1 MDTAGRTSG
10 ARTPGRQADVP
21 RGATAASTP
30 KSPGRRGDSK
40 TGRLSRHVVSES
52 LLGEGVKPASSN
64 IALQLRVPR
73 GPVKIKEPGTELRE
87 FLWRERFDLL
97 LELLELLDLT
107 HGHLLPECD
116 PHHTRALVRR
126 RADERP
132 ARGTRTR

>member
-52 LLGEGVKPASSN
+52 LLSEGVEPASSN

-87 FLWRERFDLL
+87 FLRRERFDLL
-97 LELLELLDLT
+97 LELLDLT
-107 HGHLLPECD
+107 HGHVLPECG
-116 PHHTRALVRR
+116 PYHTRALVPR
-126 RADERP
+126 RADGQP
-132 ARGTRTR
+132 ARGTRAR